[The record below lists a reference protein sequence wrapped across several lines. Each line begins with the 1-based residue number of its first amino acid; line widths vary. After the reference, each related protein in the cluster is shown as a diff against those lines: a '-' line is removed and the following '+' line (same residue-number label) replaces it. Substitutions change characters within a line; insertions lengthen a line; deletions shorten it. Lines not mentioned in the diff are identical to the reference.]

1 MSGIAGQYRFDR
13 QPIAPKQLEQM
24 LECLAH
30 RGPDKQEIWHE
41 QHIGLAHCLL
51 QTTPE
56 SLAEH
61 QPVVSAS
68 TGCVIIADLRIDNRE
83 ELIERLHLTSHAQ
96 LTDVD
101 IVLAAYEQW
110 GKHCPASLLGA
121 FAFAL
126 WDPQKQRLF
135 CARDHFGIK
144 PFYYYTGDAL
154 ALGGSGTADRSRT
167 FVFASEIK
175 AILGCLSEPC
185 PINESRIAE
194 FVRAEICD
202 RTGTIYQGIHRLLPG
217 HWLSVT
223 PQGLQTG
230 PYWELQPQPELSL
243 ASDQDYADAFLMHF
257 TEAVR
262 CRLRSTTAI
271 GSHLSGGL
279 DSSAVTCVARQL
291 LQGHPEPLQ
300 TFSNVFEAVPECDER
315 EYINPVLEQGDVTPH
330 FIHPDRV
337 GPLSQWQQ
345 LIQPEEEPCL
355 IGGNGYLVRG
365 LNEAVKAQNIR
376 VCLDGFDGDTTVS
389 HGLLYFAELA
399 AQGRWSTFAKEARG
413 LTQVCNVSLPNLVR
427 QYAFAHLK
435 TLAQQHRWRQFAQ
448 AVNRIHQHFRVSR
461 KQLWLQIGLKTLIPE
476 VLLNWRNS
484 NQEEQDSLL
493 SASFCD
499 RLQTH
504 GFTLETEA
512 EQPTT
517 PQEEQLQIFASGEFC
532 HILEQVDLQAAACS
546 IEMRHP
552 FMDKRLI
559 EFCLA
564 LPSPQRL
571 RGGWSRLI
579 MRHALEG
586 IFPAQVQWRGGK
598 TVMTPSFLKG
608 LLRFNQ
614 ELLASI
620 FSDQAPPASRYINWP
635 LAQAAYRRL
644 VSGVDISD
652 ADQQAIWKAATLS
665 LWLGCDRT
673 SEALAA
679 EKIAAYPKY

>member
-1 MSGIAGQYRFDR
+1 MSGIAGQFRFDG
-13 QPIAPKQLEQM
+13 QPIVPEQLEQM
-24 LECLAH
+24 LDRLSH
-30 RGPDKQEIWHE
+30 RGPDERNLWHN
-41 QHIGLAHCLL
+41 QHLGLAHCLL

-61 QPVVSAS
+61 QPVVSAK
-68 TGCVIIADLRIDNRE
+68 TGCVIIADLRIDNRDQ
-83 ELIERLHLTSHAQ
+83 LIERLHLTPHPQ

-121 FAFAL
+121 FAFAI
-126 WDPQKQRLF
+126 WDPGQQRLF

-144 PFYYYTGDAL
+144 PFFYTSADAI
-154 ALGGSGTADRSRT
+154 ASHTSDAADGSQT
-167 FVFASEIK
+167 FLFASEIK
-175 AILGCLSEPC
+175 AILGCLPEPC
-185 PINESRIAE
+185 PINEARIAE
-194 FVRAEICD
+194 FLRSEICD
-202 RTGTIYQGIHRLLPG
+202 RTLTIYQGIHRLLPG
-217 HWLSVT
+217 HWLSAT
-223 PQGLQTG
+223 PDGIQTG
-230 PYWELQPQPELSL
+230 PYWELRPQPELSL
-243 ASDQDYADAFLMHF
+243 ASDQDYADAFLLHF

-262 CRLRSTTAI
+262 CRLRSHTEI

-291 LQGHPEPLQ
+291 LKRHREPLH
-300 TFSNVFEAVPECDER
+300 TFSNVFDDVPECDER
-315 EYINPVLEQGDVTPH
+315 EYINPVLEQGDLTPH
-330 FIHPDRV
+330 FVHPDRV

-365 LNEAVKAQNIR
+365 LNEAVNAAKIR

-399 AQGRWSTFAKEARG
+399 AQGRWSTFSEEARA
-413 LTQVCNVSLPNLVR
+413 LAQVCNLSVPNLVR

-435 TLAQQHRWRQFAQ
+435 TLAQHHRWRQFAQ
-448 AVNRIHQHFRVSR
+448 AVNGIHQHFRVSR
-461 KQLWLQIGLKTLIPE
+461 KQLWFQIGLKTLIPDAW
-476 VLLNWRNS
+476 LNWRTPNKTAQD
-484 NQEEQDSLL
+484 NQNHLL
-493 SASFCD
+493 SDSFCD
-499 RLQTH
+499 RLKTK
-504 GFTLETEA
+504 GFNLETEE
-512 EQPTT
+512 EQPET
-517 PQEEQLQIFASGEFC
+517 PQAEQLQIFASGEFC

-564 LPSPQRL
+564 LPSSQRL
-571 RGGWSRLI
+571 RRGWSRLI

-586 IFPAQVQWRGGK
+586 IFPAQIQWRGGK
-598 TVMTPSFLKG
+598 TVMTPSFQKG

-614 ELLASI
+614 ELLTSI
-620 FSDQAPPASRYINWP
+620 FADEAPPASRYINWP
-635 LAQAAYRRL
+635 LAQAAYRRF
-644 VSGVDISD
+644 VSDSEISE

-665 LWLGCDRT
+665 LWLHHT
-673 SEALAA
+673 
-679 EKIAAYPKY
+679 P